1 MLRLLVCT
9 RWAVS
14 SVMTR
19 QNQIPLEDG
28 SGLTLALIPLWD
40 MCNHMNGLVSLQSP
54 SLALITGKTHMTQR
68 SRVNRGSP
76 SLGWIV

>member
-1 MLRLLVCT
+1 MNLLRLSSSCA

-40 MCNHMNGLVSLQSP
+40 MCNHTNGLVSEQQKVKGQ
-54 SLALITGKTHMTQR
+54 A
-68 SRVNRGSP
+68 
-76 SLGWIV
+76 